1 MPPRKRTPA
10 PPADPLRDL
19 KVEVYAGLGET
30 SLKAECTLGVAAEVA
45 ARLHAELERLG
56 TLKPS
61 VLPKADSVP
70 AGTLFVGDDETDS
83 ARRRLGF

>member
-1 MPPRKRTPA
+1 MPSRKRAVTP
-10 PPADPLRDL
+10 PPDPLANL

-30 SLKAECTLGVAAEVA
+30 SLKAECTLAVAAEVA

-70 AGTLFVGDDETDS
+70 GGTLYVDDDTDDGY
-83 ARRRLGF
+83 RKRLGF